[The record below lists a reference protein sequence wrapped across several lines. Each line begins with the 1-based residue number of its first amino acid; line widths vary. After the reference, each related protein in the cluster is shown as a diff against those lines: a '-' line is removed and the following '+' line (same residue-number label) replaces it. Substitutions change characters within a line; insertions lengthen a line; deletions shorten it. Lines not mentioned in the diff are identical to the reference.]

1 MLQLHVAGNVWDEA
15 HARTLQEAT
24 RPGVALVHPFDHP
37 IIWSGHATMI
47 AECRRQMSIVPD
59 AVVLSVGGG
68 GLMCGVLE
76 GLHAID
82 DAWTNVPL
90 ICVETTGTAS
100 LEV

>member
-1 MLQLHVAGNVWDEA
+1 
-15 HARTLQEAT
+15 
-24 RPGVALVHPFDHP
+24 
-37 IIWSGHATMI
+37 MI

-100 LEV
+100 LAAAVRAGELVTLDKIDSIAASLGAKR